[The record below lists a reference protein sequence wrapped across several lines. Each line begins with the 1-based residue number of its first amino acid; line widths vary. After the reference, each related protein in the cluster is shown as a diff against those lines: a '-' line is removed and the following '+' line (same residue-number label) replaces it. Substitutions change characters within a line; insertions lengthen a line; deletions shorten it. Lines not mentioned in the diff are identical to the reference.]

1 MFILITIQNLEIR
14 NWAAERWVLGINAW
28 KHVNTLNDLFKAI
41 QKKRNKSNRTG
52 MVKKTFDRMQRPRS
66 EATNKQNDAA
76 MSILSW
82 EKLTQKRSLIL
93 FLVLKYVDFLCY

>member
-28 KHVNTLNDLFKAI
+28 KHVNTLNNLFKAI

-52 MVKKTFDRMQRPRS
+52 MVKKHLTECKDL
-66 EATNKQNDAA
+66 AA
-76 MSILSW
+76 RQPTSKMM
-82 EKLTQKRSLIL
+82 
-93 FLVLKYVDFLCY
+93 